1 MGVATIEEGGTV
13 QFLENRPTTF
23 SKRQVHRIGSAL
35 RTGQEID
42 EELYR
47 RILIHQS
54 ALCDHLESLAAST
67 LNELSVPLERS
78 TDSVVEPDS
87 KRFLIGSRVKTRQV
101 LVEKLRR
108 MPSFPLESIQD
119 LSGVRMDFDVTLSEQ
134 SRLAELLAQDFEERG
149 ADRVKIQDMREKP
162 HSGYRAIHLHIYS
175 PAGRAEFQLR
185 TALQSR
191 WANLY
196 ELAGD
201 LYGRGIR
208 YLELGEHVPL
218 QFETQVRSLHELSEV
233 VHRVEKY
240 FDVLSS
246 PFAERPVETVE
257 LREARPLRQRTSR
270 MLDRLISELDRRRT
284 ENESE
289 GSK

>member
-1 MGVATIEEGGTV
+1 MHK
-13 QFLENRPTTF
+13 L
-23 SKRQVHRIGSAL
+23 GSAL

-47 RILIHQS
+47 HILIHQS
-54 ALCDHLESLAAST
+54 ALCDHLEILAAST
-67 LNELSVPLERS
+67 QSELGVPLERS

-87 KRFLIGSRVKTRQV
+87 KRFFIGSRVKTRPV

-119 LSGVRMDFDVTLSEQ
+119 FSGVRMDFDVTLSEQ
-134 SRLAELLAQDFEERG
+134 SRLAELLAQDLEEKG
-149 ADRVKIQDMREKP
+149 ANRVKIQDMREKP

-208 YLELGEHVPL
+208 YLEFGENVPL
-218 QFETQVRSLHELSEV
+218 QFDTQVRSLHELSEV

-246 PFAERPVETVE
+246 PFVEHPVETVE
-257 LREARPLRQRTSR
+257 LREARLLRKRTST
-270 MLDRLISELDRRRT
+270 MLDRLISELDKRRADT
-284 ENESE
+284 ESE

>member
-1 MGVATIEEGGTV
+1 MSENNGNARRLWGLPLSKKGGTV
-13 QFLENRPTTF
+13 KFLENKPTAF

-67 LNELSVPLERS
+67 LSELRVPLERS

-87 KRFLIGSRVKTRQV
+87 KRFFIGSRVKTWPV

-119 LSGVRMDFDVTLSEQ
+119 CSGVRMD
-134 SRLAELLAQDFEERG
+134 
-149 ADRVKIQDMREKP
+149 
-162 HSGYRAIHLHIYS
+162 
-175 PAGRAEFQLR
+175 
-185 TALQSR
+185 
-191 WANLY
+191 
-196 ELAGD
+196 
-201 LYGRGIR
+201 
-208 YLELGEHVPL
+208 
-218 QFETQVRSLHELSEV
+218 
-233 VHRVEKY
+233 

-246 PFAERPVETVE
+246 PFAEPPWKRWRCVKPGYC
-257 LREARPLRQRTSR
+257 
-270 MLDRLISELDRRRT
+270 DRGLLGCWI
-284 ENESE
+284 
-289 GSK
+289 G

>member
-1 MGVATIEEGGTV
+1 M
-13 QFLENRPTTF
+13 PTTF

-35 RTGQEID
+35 RNGEEID

-54 ALCDHLESLAAST
+54 ALCDHLEILAAST
-67 LNELSVPLERS
+67 LSELGVPLERS

-87 KRFLIGSRVKTRQV
+87 NRFFIGSRVKTRPV

-119 LSGVRMDFDVTLSEQ
+119 FSGVRMDFDVTLSEQ
-134 SRLAELLAQDFEERG
+134 SRLAELLAQDLEERG
-149 ADRVKIQDMREKP
+149 ADHVKIQDMREKT

-208 YLELGEHVPL
+208 YLEFGERVPL
-218 QFETQVRSLHELSEV
+218 EFDTQVRSHHELSEV
-233 VHRVEKY
+233 AHRVEKY
-240 FDVLSS
+240 FDVLSFPLPNAPLKRRS
-246 PFAERPVETVE
+246 CVKPVYCGTGF
-257 LREARPLRQRTSR
+257 LGCW
-270 MLDRLISELDRRRT
+270 I
-284 ENESE
+284 
-289 GSK
+289 G

>member
-1 MGVATIEEGGTV
+1 MR
-13 QFLENRPTTF
+13 FLEHKPTAF
-23 SKRQVHRIGSAL
+23 SKRQVHKLGSAL
-35 RTGQEID
+35 RAGQEID

-47 RILIHQS
+47 HILIHQS
-54 ALCDHLESLAAST
+54 ALCDHLESLAVST
-67 LNELSVPLERS
+67 LSELGVPLERA
-78 TDSVVEPDS
+78 TDAVVEPDS
-87 KRFLIGSRVKTRQV
+87 NRFFIGSRVKTRPV

-119 LSGVRMDFDVTLSEQ
+119 FSGVRMDFDVTLSEQ
-134 SRLAELLAQDFEERG
+134 SRLAELLAQDLEERG
-149 ADRVKIQDMREKP
+149 ANRVRIQDMREQP

-201 LYGRGIR
+201 LYGRAIR
-208 YLELGEHVPL
+208 YLEFGERVPL
-218 QFETQVRSLHELSEV
+218 QFDTQVRSLHELSEV

-246 PFAERPVETVE
+246 PFVEHPVETVE
-257 LREARPLRQRTSR
+257 LREARLLRKRTST
-270 MLDRLISELDRRRT
+270 MLDRLISELDKRRAD
-284 ENESE
+284 NESE